1 MADQPRD
8 AVLALP
14 VDDGPCLRVLRSW
27 LRKRL
32 DGDRLVDVEL
42 VCVELVTNAIEHAR
56 APRSFRVRL
65 GTRGR
70 ASIEVDDAGP
80 DRPLAPR
87 RPALHEL
94 RGRGLGIVDALST
107 WGVRRTPTGKTVWAS
122 L

>member
-1 MADQPRD
+1 VVPGAQEAELD
-8 AVLALP
+8 LAI
-14 VDDGPCLRVLRSW
+14 DDPSCIRVVRSW
-27 LRKRL
+27 LRERL
-32 DGDRLVDVEL
+32 GGDRLVDVEL
-42 VCVELVTNAIEHAR
+42 VCIELVTNAIEHAR
-56 APRSFRVRL
+56 APRSVRL
-65 GTRGR
+65 RLGAR

-87 RPALHEL
+87 RPPFSEL

>member
-1 MADQPRD
+1 MASGQD
-8 AVLALP
+8 AVLDLP
-14 VDDGPCLRVLRSW
+14 IDDGSCIRVLRSW
-27 LRKRL
+27 LRERL
-32 DGDRLVDVEL
+32 GGDRLVDVEL

-56 APRSFRVRL
+56 APRSFRLRL
-65 GTRGR
+65 GAR
-70 ASIEVDDAGP
+70 ASIEVDDSGP

-87 RPALHEL
+87 RPSFHEL